1 MPYILFS
8 EQEKQ
13 SANASDIRSF
23 LASLGQEVKR
33 SGREYTWESPSGKVS
48 INGSEWYSQ
57 YERVGG
63 GAVSF
68 VQKFFGASY
77 PDAVRSLLGSCA
89 GQIPS
94 EQSNTFRQ
102 SRSKET
108 QTELVLPQKSTD
120 MRRLYGYLLNERCLD
135 RDVVYAFVHAGIL
148 YEDAPNH
155 NAVFIGTDEN
165 GKPRHIQKRS
175 TNPQSDYK
183 GNITGSDIAY
193 AFHHVGTSDR
203 LYVFEAPIDM
213 MAYISM
219 NKPGWEQHSYTA
231 LCSTA
236 DCAAIRMLKTYPNLK
251 TVYLCLDHDSAGI
264 EGAYRVAE
272 SIHALGD
279 YTVWR
284 KMPKNKDWDED
295 LKALHGRTAIPST
308 EHTKLERYRKICA
321 EFLADACMETDAW
334 KHIAEAKGYAFANF
348 LSLLRSEMGKAESA
362 TDTQTEQAHLRAMAV
377 GCLAFCFCRE
387 KQMGSAPS
395 FDRYADAVRSA
406 YKPHRDTEGSDEQW
420 ESLRKRIK
428 GLEKEF
434 GKSIPLSET
443 EMKKQLDS
451 VIALASDCIRLS
463 AAVEYEQSE
472 QAAVLSLE

>member
-23 LASLGQEVKR
+23 LSSLGQEVKR

-77 PDAVRSLLGSCA
+77 PDAVRSLLGSHA

-94 EQSNTFRQ
+94 KQSNTFRQ
-102 SRSKET
+102 SRLKET
-108 QTELVLPQKSTD
+108 QAELVLPERSTD

-135 RDVVYAFVHAGIL
+135 RDVVYAFIHAGML
-148 YEDAPNH
+148 YEDTPNH
-155 NAVFIGTDEN
+155 NAVFVGTDEN

-183 GNITGSDIAY
+183 GNVTGSDIAY

-308 EHTKLERYRKICA
+308 EHMKLERYRKICA
-321 EFLADACMETDAW
+321 EFLTDACTETDAW

-362 TDTQTEQAHLRAMAV
+362 TDTQTEQAHLKVMAV

-387 KQMGSAPS
+387 KQTGNASS
-395 FDRYADAVRSA
+395 FDRYVEAVRSA
-406 YKPHRDTEGSDEQW
+406 YKPHRDTESSDEQW

-434 GKSIPLSET
+434 GKSIPLSKT
-443 EMKKQLDS
+443 EMKKQLDL

-463 AAVEYEQSE
+463 AAVMYEQSE
-472 QAAVLSLE
+472 QAAVLSLD

>member
-1 MPYILFS
+1 MPYILFA

-89 GQIPS
+89 GQI
-94 EQSNTFRQ
+94 SNKQNSAFRQ
-102 SRSKET
+102 SRFKEP
-108 QTELVLPQKSTD
+108 QAELVLPERSTD
-120 MRRLYGYLLNERCLD
+120 MRRLYGYLLNERYLD
-135 RDVVYAFVHAGIL
+135 RDVVYAFIHAGML
-148 YEDAPNH
+148 YEDTPNH
-155 NAVFIGTDEN
+155 NAVFVGTDEN

-183 GNITGSDIAY
+183 GNVTGSDIAY

-308 EHTKLERYRKICA
+308 EHMKLERYRKICA
-321 EFLADACMETDAW
+321 EFLTDACTETDAW

-362 TDTQTEQAHLRAMAV
+362 TDTQTEQAHLKVMAV

-387 KQMGSAPS
+387 KQTGNASS
-395 FDRYADAVRSA
+395 FDRYVEAVRSA
-406 YKPHRDTEGSDEQW
+406 YKPHRDTESSDEQW

-434 GKSIPLSET
+434 GKSIPLSKT
-443 EMKKQLDS
+443 EMKKQLDL

-463 AAVEYEQSE
+463 AAVMYEQSE
-472 QAAVLSLE
+472 QAAVLSLD

>member
-77 PDAVRSLLGSCA
+77 PDAVRSLLGSHA
-89 GQIPS
+89 GQI
-94 EQSNTFRQ
+94 SNKQNSAFRQ
-102 SRSKET
+102 IRSKET
-108 QTELVLPQKSTD
+108 QAELVLPERSTD
-120 MRRLYGYLLNERCLD
+120 MRRLYGYLLNERYLD
-135 RDVVYAFVHAGIL
+135 RDVVYAFIHAGML
-148 YEDAPNH
+148 YEDTPNH
-155 NAVFIGTDEN
+155 NAVFVGTDEN

-308 EHTKLERYRKICA
+308 EHMKLERYRKICA
-321 EFLADACMETDAW
+321 EFLTDACTETDAW

-362 TDTQTEQAHLRAMAV
+362 TDTQTEQAHLKVMAV

-387 KQMGSAPS
+387 KQTGNASS
-395 FDRYADAVRSA
+395 FDRYAEAVRSA
-406 YKPHRDTEGSDEQW
+406 YKPHRDTESSDEQW

-451 VIALASDCIRLS
+451 VIALASNCIRLS

-472 QAAVLSLE
+472 QAAVLSLD

>member
-23 LASLGQEVKR
+23 LASRGQEVKR

-77 PDAVRSLLGSCA
+77 PDAVRSLLGSHA
-89 GQIPS
+89 GQIPI
-94 EQSNTFRQ
+94 EQSNTLRQ

-108 QTELVLPQKSTD
+108 QAELVLPEKSAD

-135 RDVVYAFVHAGIL
+135 RDVVYAFIHAGIL
-148 YEDAPNH
+148 YEDTPNH
-155 NAVFIGTDEN
+155 NAVFVGTDEN

-183 GNITGSDIAY
+183 GNVTGSDIAY

-219 NKPGWEQHSYTA
+219 NKPGWERHSYTA

-251 TVYLCLDHDSAGI
+251 TVYLCLDHDGAGI

-295 LKALHGRTAIPST
+295 LKALHGRTAIPAA
-308 EHTKLERYRKICA
+308 EHTKLEHYRQTCS
-321 EFLADACMETDAW
+321 EFLTDACMETDAW
-334 KHIAEAKGYAFANF
+334 KYIAEAKGYASANF
-348 LSLLRSEMGKAESA
+348 LSLLRSEMDKAESA
-362 TDTQTEQAHLRAMAV
+362 TDTDTEQAHLRAMAV

-387 KQMGSAPS
+387 KQTGNASS
-395 FDRYADAVRSA
+395 FDRYTDAVRSA
-406 YKPHRDTEGSDEQW
+406 YKPHRDTESSDEQW
-420 ESLRKRIK
+420 ESLWKRIK
-428 GLEKEF
+428 GLETEF

-451 VIALASDCIRLS
+451 VIALASECIRLS
-463 AAVEYEQSE
+463 AAIEYEQSE
-472 QAAVLSLE
+472 QVVALSLA

>member
-89 GQIPS
+89 GQI
-94 EQSNTFRQ
+94 SNKQNSAFRQ
-102 SRSKET
+102 SRFKEP
-108 QTELVLPQKSTD
+108 QAELVLPERSTD
-120 MRRLYGYLLNERCLD
+120 MRRLYGYLLNERYLD
-135 RDVVYAFVHAGIL
+135 RDVVYAFIHAGML
-148 YEDAPNH
+148 YEDTPNH
-155 NAVFIGTDEN
+155 NAVFVGTDEN

-183 GNITGSDIAY
+183 GNVTGSDIAY

-308 EHTKLERYRKICA
+308 EHMKLERYRKICA
-321 EFLADACMETDAW
+321 EFLTDACTETDAW

-362 TDTQTEQAHLRAMAV
+362 TDTQTEQAHLKVMAV

-387 KQMGSAPS
+387 KQTGNASS
-395 FDRYADAVRSA
+395 FDRYVEAVRSA
-406 YKPHRDTEGSDEQW
+406 YKPHRDTESSDEQW

-434 GKSIPLSET
+434 GKSIPLSKT
-443 EMKKQLDS
+443 EMKKQLDL

-463 AAVEYEQSE
+463 AAVMYEQSE
-472 QAAVLSLE
+472 QAAVLSLD

>member
-23 LASLGQEVKR
+23 LSSLGQEVKR

-77 PDAVRSLLGSCA
+77 PDAVRSLLGSHA

-94 EQSNTFRQ
+94 EQCNTFRQ

-108 QTELVLPQKSTD
+108 QTELVLPERSTD

-135 RDVVYAFVHAGIL
+135 RDVVYAFVHAETL

-183 GNITGSDIAY
+183 GNVMGSDIAY

-219 NKPGWEQHSYTA
+219 NKQGWEKHSYSA

-284 KMPKNKDWDED
+284 KMPKQKDWDED
-295 LKALHGRTAIPST
+295 LKARHGRTAIPST

-334 KHIAEAKGYAFANF
+334 KHIAEAKGYASANF

>member
-77 PDAVRSLLGSCA
+77 PDAVRSLLGSHA

-94 EQSNTFRQ
+94 EQCNTFRQ

-108 QTELVLPQKSTD
+108 QTELVLPERSTD

-135 RDVVYAFVHAGIL
+135 RDVVYAFVHAGTL

-183 GNITGSDIAY
+183 GNVTGSDIAY

-219 NKPGWEQHSYTA
+219 NKQGWEKHSYTA

-264 EGAYRVAE
+264 EGAYRVAK

-284 KMPKNKDWDED
+284 KMPKQKDWDED
-295 LKALHGRTAIPST
+295 LKARHGRTAIPST
-308 EHTKLERYRKICA
+308 EHMKLERYRKICA
-321 EFLADACMETDAW
+321 EFLTDACMETDAW
-334 KHIAEAKGYAFANF
+334 KHIAEAKGYASANF

-406 YKPHRDTEGSDEQW
+406 YKPHRDTEGGDEQW

>member
-108 QTELVLPQKSTD
+108 QTELVLPERSTD

-135 RDVVYAFVHAGIL
+135 RDVVYAFIHAGML
-148 YEDAPNH
+148 YEDALNH
-155 NAVFIGTDEN
+155 NAVFVGTDEN

-183 GNITGSDIAY
+183 GNVTGSDIAY

-219 NKPGWEQHSYTA
+219 NKQGWERHSYRYCLQKGECVVKVKYCYLYCHNSRSLFHLMFA
-231 LCSTA
+231 HLQQAPTA
-236 DCAAIRMLKTYPNLK
+236 DAFWQVRILRTYQNYDLFILNTEFFVPGLFRYM
-251 TVYLCLDHDSAGI
+251 TDCSA
-264 EGAYRVAE
+264 
-272 SIHALGD
+272 
-279 YTVWR
+279 
-284 KMPKNKDWDED
+284 
-295 LKALHGRTAIPST
+295 
-308 EHTKLERYRKICA
+308 
-321 EFLADACMETDAW
+321 
-334 KHIAEAKGYAFANF
+334 
-348 LSLLRSEMGKAESA
+348 
-362 TDTQTEQAHLRAMAV
+362 
-377 GCLAFCFCRE
+377 
-387 KQMGSAPS
+387 
-395 FDRYADAVRSA
+395 
-406 YKPHRDTEGSDEQW
+406 
-420 ESLRKRIK
+420 
-428 GLEKEF
+428 
-434 GKSIPLSET
+434 
-443 EMKKQLDS
+443 
-451 VIALASDCIRLS
+451 
-463 AAVEYEQSE
+463 
-472 QAAVLSLE
+472 

>member
-1 MPYILFS
+1 M
-8 EQEKQ
+8 
-13 SANASDIRSF
+13 
-23 LASLGQEVKR
+23 
-33 SGREYTWESPSGKVS
+33 
-48 INGSEWYSQ
+48 
-57 YERVGG
+57 
-63 GAVSF
+63 
-68 VQKFFGASY
+68 
-77 PDAVRSLLGSCA
+77 
-89 GQIPS
+89 
-94 EQSNTFRQ
+94 
-102 SRSKET
+102 
-108 QTELVLPQKSTD
+108 
-120 MRRLYGYLLNERCLD
+120 NERCLD

-155 NAVFIGTDEN
+155 NIVFVGTDEN
-165 GKPRHIQKRS
+165 DKPRHIQKRS

-183 GNITGSDIAY
+183 GNVTGSDIAY

-236 DCAAIRMLKTYPNLK
+236 DSAAIRMLKTYPNLK

-295 LKALHGRTAIPST
+295 LKVLHGRTAIPST
-308 EHTKLERYRKICA
+308 EHTKLERYRKICS
-321 EFLADACMETDAW
+321 EFLADACMETSAW
-334 KHIAEAKGYAFANF
+334 EHIAEAKGYAFANF
-348 LSLLRSEMGKAESA
+348 LSLLRSEIGKAESA
-362 TDTQTEQAHLRAMAV
+362 TDTQTEQAHLKAMAV

-387 KQMGSAPS
+387 KQTGNASS

-406 YKPHRDTEGSDEQW
+406 YKPHRDTESSDEQW
-420 ESLRKRIK
+420 ESLRKRIN

-451 VIALASDCIRLS
+451 VIAIASECIRFS

-472 QAAVLSLE
+472 QAAVLSLD